1 MPQHQTITFSMCPL
15 TSGNSHH
22 NKKLA
27 RFQLR
32 LRHYNSSKTR
42 FVPPGISFL
51 LYVAI
56 ANLPT
61 YPQIHTV
68 QEKAEVMT

>member
-15 TSGNSHH
+15 TSGNSIHH

-32 LRHYNSSKTR
+32 LRHNNSSKTR

-51 LYVAI
+51 LYVA
-56 ANLPT
+56 NLPT
-61 YPQIHTV
+61 YPQVHIV
-68 QEKAEVMT
+68 QEEAEVMT